1 MFNYP
6 DINPELLKEAQQIEE
21 SLKDTFRRIDDISE
35 ANQYKV
41 LNAFRKNRISEAHLG
56 MSTGYGYND
65 AGRDDLEKVYADIFH
80 TEDALVR
87 PQITCGTH
95 AIYLALSANLL
106 PGDELIYITGKP
118 YDSLEMAIGIVDSPL
133 SLKEMGVSYKHV
145 EMIDETEFDYKAIE
159 EAISD
164 KTRIIAIQR
173 SKGYKD
179 RASLSPEHIGEAVKF
194 VKNINSNIIVFVDNC
209 YGEFVYPDEPT
220 DYGVDLCVG
229 SLIKNPGGGLAPIGG
244 YIVGRADLIERCAY
258 KLTSPGLGKE
268 VGATLGV
275 LRSFYQGLS
284 LAPAV
289 TANALKNAHL
299 AAALFEKHGF
309 RAVPASD
316 EQHACIVQAID
327 FEKPEK
333 LKKFCKAI
341 QAASYIDSFVKPEDS
356 DMPGYADTV
365 IMACGSFV
373 SGSSIELSAD
383 GPMRPPYTA
392 YFQGG
397 ITYEQGKYALICA
410 LQDIEF

>member
-194 VKNINSNIIVFVDNC
+194 VKHINS
-209 YGEFVYPDEPT
+209 
-220 DYGVDLCVG
+220 
-229 SLIKNPGGGLAPIGG
+229 K
-244 YIVGRADLIERCAY
+244 
-258 KLTSPGLGKE
+258 
-268 VGATLGV
+268 
-275 LRSFYQGLS
+275 
-284 LAPAV
+284 
-289 TANALKNAHL
+289 
-299 AAALFEKHGF
+299 
-309 RAVPASD
+309 
-316 EQHACIVQAID
+316 
-327 FEKPEK
+327 
-333 LKKFCKAI
+333 
-341 QAASYIDSFVKPEDS
+341 
-356 DMPGYADTV
+356 
-365 IMACGSFV
+365 
-373 SGSSIELSAD
+373 
-383 GPMRPPYTA
+383 
-392 YFQGG
+392 
-397 ITYEQGKYALICA
+397 
-410 LQDIEF
+410 